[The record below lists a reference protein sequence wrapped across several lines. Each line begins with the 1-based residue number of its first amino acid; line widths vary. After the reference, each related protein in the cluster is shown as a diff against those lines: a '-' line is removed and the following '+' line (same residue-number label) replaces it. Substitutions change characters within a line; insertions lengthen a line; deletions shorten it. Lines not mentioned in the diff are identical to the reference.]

1 MPSET
6 LKTERRFIRI
16 EDWNGNIYYPETGG
30 TSTGGG
36 IVDSGEAVNDGNGVT
51 TTDGNSTSDSQANN
65 GTSIIISS
73 DPNKDMNVIT
83 TKFDSISFGKVAGN
97 IRLKSS
103 IGSGNTELLSIRCY
117 YWDNTNQSGS
127 YNGTLLSTTPVTG
140 AIIGATNKYVDI
152 GFVTDFKGTS
162 TSSVSLK
169 VEVLLKKGTN
179 CTIHLDQIA
188 ISKAFVGITG
198 TATNYSS

>member
-51 TTDGNSTSDSQANN
+51 TTDGNSTSDNQANN

-103 IGSGNTELLSIRCY
+103 IGSGNKELLSIRCY
-117 YWDNTNQSGS
+117 YWDNTNQSSS
-127 YNGTLLSTTPVTG
+127 YKGTLLSTTSVTG

-169 VEVLLKKGTN
+169 VEVLLKKATN

-188 ISKAFVGITG
+188 VSKAFVGITG